1 MQLQIYNT
9 LKREKEL
16 FVPRIPGKVSM
27 YLCGPTV
34 YNRIHLGNARTFV
47 LGDTIRRILSFLGY
61 DVTYVQNFTDVD
73 DKIIVRAAELN
84 ITVDELVEQEIK
96 NYFEDAKALGILP
109 ADKHPRVTAHIGDII
124 AFIGDL
130 IAGGFAYVGGGDV
143 FYDVQKFPAYGQL
156 SGQKLDDLVMG
167 SRVEAGEA
175 KRHPADFALWKGA
188 KPGEPFW
195 DSPWGKGRPGWHIEC
210 SAMVRAE
217 LGGHIDIH
225 AGGMDLQFPH
235 HENEL
240 AQSEALCSGEP
251 FARYWVHG
259 AFLNVNDGK
268 MSKSQGNFFILSDV
282 LKRYDGNIVR
292 FFLQSAHYRKP
303 LSFDATSLDSA
314 TVALN
319 RLRNACGALEHVLT
333 ALNAPQAAGEM
344 LNLDQYEARFK
355 SALADDFNTAEAW
368 GVLFEL
374 ARDAN
379 AALALKGIA
388 NAELALSLMQRL
400 AGVLGVELTV
410 DRSLDEEIEAL
421 IARREEARFARD
433 YWTADNIRVLLAE
446 LGIELLDTPQGVRWK
461 LK

>member
-16 FVPRIPGKVSM
+16 FVPRLPGKVSM

-109 ADKHPRVTAHIGDII
+109 ADKHPRVTEHIGDII
-124 AFIGDL
+124 AFIEDL
-130 IAGGFAYVGGGDV
+130 IAHGFAYVSGGDV

-167 SRVEAGEA
+167 SRVEAGEL
-175 KRHPADFALWKGA
+175 KRYPADFALWKAA
-188 KPGEPFW
+188 KVGEPYW
-195 DSPWGKGRPGWHIEC
+195 QSPWGNGRPGWHIEC

-217 LGGHIDIH
+217 LGGYIDIH

-259 AFLNVNDGK
+259 AFLNVNDEK
-268 MSKSQGNFFILSDV
+268 MSKSQGNFFILSDI
-282 LKRYDGNIVR
+282 LKRYAGNIVR

-319 RLRNACGALEHVLT
+319 RLRNTCGALEHVLS
-333 ALNAPQAAGEM
+333 AHNAPQAAGES
-344 LNLDQYEARFK
+344 LDLSNYEARFK
-355 SALADDFNTAEAW
+355 GALADDFNTAEAW

-379 AALALKGIA
+379 TGLAHKGIA

-433 YWTADNIRVLLAE
+433 YWTADNIRVELAQ
-446 LGIELLDTPQGVRWK
+446 LGIVLLDTPQGVRWK
-461 LK
+461 YK